1 MNMSDELKQ
10 LAGEAAALDADT
22 VAAVAAT
29 GGAPEPE
36 QAPLPTIDPAES
48 LAGLL
53 SVVGMAAGVGGLK
66 RTAAIWTHD
75 TCRALADK
83 AVPVMRKY
91 PWGVKVLGFLETG
104 AGVEEMALFAVAA
117 PLALATINAVR
128 ADLAPPPEPEPTDY
142 LGDPVG
148 SA

>member
-1 MNMSDELKQ
+1 MNEELKH

-22 VAAVAAT
+22 AAAVAAP
-29 GGAPEPE
+29 GASPEPE
-36 QAPLPTIDPAES
+36 PAPIMTIDPAES
-48 LAGLL
+48 LADLL

-66 RTAAIWTHD
+66 RTAAIWQPN

-91 PWGVKVLGFLETG
+91 PWGVKALEFLETG
-104 AGVEEMALFAVAA
+104 SGIEEMVLFAVAA

-128 ADLAPPPEPEPTDY
+128 ADLAPPPPEPEQTDY
-142 LGDPVG
+142 QGETSG